1 MANKNMKPTLPLLTL
16 CLLLGACQSP
26 NYYVRSGGDS
36 AEKIRLAA
44 NGQIEAGLDP
54 GDTVLFFRNK
64 GGSSFR
70 GPRPSN
76 VINIPFVLPGGY
88 GEQGYGSGSAAIGH
102 GSSSVG
108 SGSARTGSGSSN
120 TGSGST
126 STGAGQSAT
135 GFGQSNTGSGSS
147 ASWPTIGVIKKVE
160 GGPYQVGEPF
170 TIEYTVINRSGQ
182 DLAEAVLYEILPD
195 ELEIVSRERFE
206 PLATSLKAG
215 TPLQLRINSG
225 LGGDSETSFS
235 LQCKLKPKK
244 ETP

>member
-1 MANKNMKPTLPLLTL
+1 MANRNMKTTLSLLTL

-44 NGQIEAGLDP
+44 NGQIEVGLDP

-64 GGSSFR
+64 GGANFR

-88 GEQGYGSGSAAIGH
+88 GEQGYGSGSAATGH

-108 SGSARTGSGSSN
+108 SGSAQTGRGRSN
-120 TGSGST
+120 TGSGSA
-126 STGAGQSAT
+126 STGVGQSAT

-147 ASWPTIGVIKKVE
+147 ATWPTIGVIKKVE
-160 GGPYQVGEPF
+160 GGPYKIGEPF
-170 TIEYTVINRSGQ
+170 TIEYTVINHSGQ
-182 DLAEAVLYEILPD
+182 DLADAVLYEILPD
-195 ELEIVSRERFE
+195 ELEVVARERFE
-206 PLATSLKAG
+206 PLTASLNSG
-215 TPLQLRINSG
+215 TPLQLRIGSG
-225 LGGDSETSFS
+225 LGGDAEIIFS
-235 LQCKLKPKK
+235 LQCKLKPQK
-244 ETP
+244 ETQ